1 MRIQEYDFQ
10 LILSVGI
17 AKQIKKRLGVSSAK
31 GLSQKSWTVFAI
43 VDSVDQMNKLERD
56 FARNVEI
63 LLIYFQVANESF
75 SQKCMATQANILRAR
90 SWFSRWANNAVSYIV
105 SSEAISLMDDR
116 EVSLIVNLFH

>member
-10 LILSVGI
+10 LILFVGI
-17 AKQIKKRLGVSSAK
+17 AKQIKKRLGVSSK

-75 SQKCMATQANILRAR
+75 SQKCMATLRFFGRDPDSHAR
-90 SWFSRWANNAVSYIV
+90 RITQFPI
-105 SSEAISLMDDR
+105 
-116 EVSLIVNLFH
+116 

>member
-17 AKQIKKRLGVSSAK
+17 AKQIKKRLDVSSK